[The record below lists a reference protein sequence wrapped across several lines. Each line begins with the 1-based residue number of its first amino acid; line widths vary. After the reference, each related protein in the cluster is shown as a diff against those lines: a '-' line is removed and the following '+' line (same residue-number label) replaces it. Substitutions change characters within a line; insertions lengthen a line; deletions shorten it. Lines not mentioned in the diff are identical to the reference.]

1 MQMAELDLS
10 KVSDSD
16 IELTLTKTDPGV
28 GTAMRTEPSKG
39 GTTGPV
45 SILASKI

>member
-1 MQMAELDLS
+1 MAELDLS
-10 KVSDSD
+10 KISDLE
-16 IELTLTKTDPGV
+16 IELTLTKAEPGV

-45 SILASKI
+45 SILATKI